1 MTSSVNAYII
11 LWCLDQE
18 FRRLGLMNM
27 KLSLRKKDG
36 VNRIS
41 RTEREEIEKNKMKIQ
56 YVCMFR
62 RWVIYYV
69 SKRGRAGFNGRP
81 CFESHSTTLF

>member
-1 MTSSVNAYII
+1 
-11 LWCLDQE
+11 
-18 FRRLGLMNM
+18 M
-27 KLSLRKKDG
+27 KLSLRKKGG

-41 RTEREEIEKNKMKIQ
+41 RTEREEIEENKIKIQ

-69 SKRGRAGFNGRP
+69 RGVAGAMNFMER
-81 CFESHSTTLF
+81 

>member
-1 MTSSVNAYII
+1 MTSSVNACRVFEF

-41 RTEREEIEKNKMKIQ
+41 RTEREEIEKK
-56 YVCMFR
+56 
-62 RWVIYYV
+62 
-69 SKRGRAGFNGRP
+69 
-81 CFESHSTTLF
+81 